1 MIGRLEGRLVYRQAP
16 EVVVD
21 VGGVGY
27 ELLVS
32 LNTFFA
38 LPAVGERVA
47 LHTHLVV
54 REDLQQLYG
63 FVSREERTLFRH
75 LIRVSGIGPKMA
87 LALLS
92 GLTVAD
98 FVRCVAEG
106 DAAALT
112 RAPGVGRKTAERVVM
127 ELRDRLEELG
137 AAPPPAPAAPAD
149 LRSEAQAALVAL
161 GYKPSE
167 AARLVAA
174 AARELGEGASSEAL
188 IRAALRNAVR

>member
-1 MIGRLEGRLVYRQAP
+1 MIGRLEGRLAYRQAP

-54 REDLQQLYG
+54 REDLHQLYG